1 MFHCVRISFF
11 PMNFYYKV
19 IKGNLKRNWKVDN
32 YITHSIIRLPRYS
45 DVGAKK
51 KFPFPAFID
60 L

>member
-1 MFHCVRISFF
+1 
-11 PMNFYYKV
+11 MNFYYKV

-45 DVGAKK
+45 DVVGAKK

>member
-1 MFHCVRISFF
+1 
-11 PMNFYYKV
+11 MNFYYKV